1 MGGGKVGKKKIKFIL
16 FISMLVSSSYNIFAS
31 AGVNVSINGNSSP
44 EGLSSTLQILIF
56 LTFLTFLPA
65 IVLTMTSFTRII
77 IVFSLLRNGLGT
89 QTTPPNQVL
98 IGLALFLTFFI
109 MAPVVTEIKT
119 EAVDPYIN
127 KQINEDQFLEY
138 AQSPIKHFMLKQTRT
153 KDLEL
158 FVDMSGVAVPSKMSQ
173 LPLHIVVPAFI
184 ISELK
189 TAFEIS
195 FLLFI
200 PFMVIDFIVSS
211 VLMSMG
217 MMMLPPAM
225 ISLPFKLLLFILV
238 DGWHLIVQ
246 SLVQSFIGG

>member
-1 MGGGKVGKKKIKFIL
+1 MSIKKTKFIL
-16 FISMLVSSSYNIFAS
+16 FIIMLLNSSHKIFAS
-31 AGVNVSINGNSSP
+31 SVNVSINGDTSP

-98 IGLALFLTFFI
+98 IGLTLFLTFFI
-109 MAPVVTEIKT
+109 MAPVVSEIKT
-119 EAVDPYIN
+119 QAVDPYIN
-127 KQINEDQFLEY
+127 EQINEEQFLDN
-138 AQSPIKHFMLKQTRT
+138 AKAPIRIFMLNHTRM

-158 FVDMSGVAVPSKMSQ
+158 FVNMSKEDIPSSTEQ

-200 PFMVIDFIVSS
+200 PFIVIDFIVSS

-246 SLVQSFIGG
+246 SLVQSFVGG

>member
-1 MGGGKVGKKKIKFIL
+1 MEKVKINKAKLFVFFMVLLTSSHNIL
-16 FISMLVSSSYNIFAS
+16 AS
-31 AGVNVSINGNSSP
+31 GINVSINGDSSP
-44 EGLSSTLQILIF
+44 EGLSSTLKILIF

-77 IVFSLLRNGLGT
+77 IVFSLLRNALGT

-109 MAPVVTEIKT
+109 MAPVVSEIKT

-127 KQINEDQFLEY
+127 QQITEEQLLDN
-138 AQSPIKHFMLKQTRT
+138 AKAPITTFMLNHTRT

-158 FVDMSGVAVPSKMSQ
+158 FTDMSGIEIPSSTAD
-173 LPLHIVVPAFI
+173 LPMYVVVPAFI

-200 PFMVIDFIVSS
+200 PFIVIDFIVTS

-238 DGWHLIVQ
+238 DGWNLIVQ
-246 SLVQSFIGG
+246 SVVQSFVGG

>member
-1 MGGGKVGKKKIKFIL
+1 MSTKKIKFIL
-16 FISMLVSSSYNIFAS
+16 FIAMLCSSNYNIFAS
-31 AGVNVSINGNSSP
+31 SGINVSINGNSGP

-77 IVFSLLRNGLGT
+77 IVFSLLRNALGT

-98 IGLALFLTFFI
+98 IGLTLFLTFFI

-127 KQINEDQFLEY
+127 QTINEEQFLEN
-138 AQSPIKHFMLKQTRT
+138 AKSPIRDFMLKHTRT

-158 FVDMSGVAVPSKMSQ
+158 FVEMSGETIPSSTSQ
-173 LPLHIVVPAFI
+173 LPLHVVVPSFI

-246 SLVQSFIGG
+246 SLVRSFIGG

>member
-1 MGGGKVGKKKIKFIL
+1 MNKKIVKLGL
-16 FISMLVSSSYNIFAS
+16 FITTLLMSRHQVFSSSGINI
-31 AGVNVSINGNSSP
+31 SIDSGAAP

-65 IVLTMTSFTRII
+65 IVLTMTSFTRIA
-77 IVFSLLRNGLGT
+77 IVFSLLRSALGT

-98 IGLALFLTFFI
+98 IGLTLFLTFFI
-109 MAPVVTEIKT
+109 MAPVVSEIKT

-127 KQINEDQFLEY
+127 EEINEEQFLEE
-138 AQSPIKHFMLKQTRT
+138 AKSPIRIFMLNHTRM

-158 FVDMSGVAVPSKMSQ
+158 FVSMSQ
-173 LPLHIVVPAFI
+173 IELPETVEELPIHVVVPAFI

-200 PFMVIDFIVSS
+200 PFIVIDFIVSS

-225 ISLPFKLLLFILV
+225 ISLPFKLLLFVLV
-238 DGWHLIVQ
+238 DGWHLVVQ
-246 SLVQSFIGG
+246 SLVKSFMG

>member
-1 MGGGKVGKKKIKFIL
+1 MNKKIVKLGL
-16 FISMLVSSSYNIFAS
+16 FIATLLMSGHQIFAS
-31 AGVNVSINGNSSP
+31 SGINISIDSGAGP

-65 IVLTMTSFTRII
+65 IVLTMTSFTRIT
-77 IVFSLLRNGLGT
+77 IVFSLLRSALGT

-98 IGLALFLTFFI
+98 IGLTLFLTFFI
-109 MAPVVTEIKT
+109 MAPVVSEIKT

-127 KQINEDQFLEY
+127 EQINEEQFLE
-138 AQSPIKHFMLKQTRT
+138 AAKSPIRTFMLNHTRT

-158 FVDMSGVAVPSKMSQ
+158 FVSMSEIE
-173 LPLHIVVPAFI
+173 LPETVGELPIHVVVPAFI

-200 PFMVIDFIVSS
+200 PFIVIDFIVSS

-225 ISLPFKLLLFILV
+225 ISLPFKLLLFVLV
-238 DGWHLIVQ
+238 DGWHLVVQ
-246 SLVQSFIGG
+246 SLVKSFMG